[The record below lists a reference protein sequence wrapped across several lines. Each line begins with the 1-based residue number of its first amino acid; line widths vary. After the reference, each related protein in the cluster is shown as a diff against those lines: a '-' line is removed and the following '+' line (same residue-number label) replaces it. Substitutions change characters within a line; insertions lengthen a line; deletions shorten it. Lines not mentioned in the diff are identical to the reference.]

1 MEEKRKYM
9 VRPDDFQGYGN
20 TKLDEVLDWGD
31 RFYMI
36 TNPIHHRKPH
46 LFPELQPSFRSSFP
60 LYLPSSLLWSVC
72 VCVFIFFISACRN
85 PLESYLLELQI
96 LAMKLLGFIAEALK
110 VDLKEIGEI
119 FDDGLQSVRMTCY
132 PPCPQP
138 ELAVGFRPH
147 SDATAITILNQVNGV
162 DGLQIKRDGVWIPVK
177 FIPDALVVNVGDILE
192 VCNAYLHYLSLT

>member
-1 MEEKRKYM
+1 MRYLTG
-9 VRPDDFQGYGN
+9 VIDSIWLPILFITGSHIFSQSSHHHSGPAPFPSISPPFSYG
-20 TKLDEVLDWGD
+20 
-31 RFYMI
+31 
-36 TNPIHHRKPH
+36 
-46 LFPELQPSFRSSFP
+46 
-60 LYLPSSLLWSVC
+60 VC
-72 VCVFIFFISACRN
+72 VCVYSYFFISACRN
-85 PLESYLLELQI
+85 LLECYLLELQR

-138 ELAVGFRPH
+138 ELVVGFRPH
-147 SDATAITILNQVNGV
+147 SDATGITILNQVNGV

-192 VCNAYLHYLSLT
+192 VRNAYLHLSLT